1 MRVDSEPELR
11 RLLADQAALREET
24 ERLGDRLA
32 WARLWDRDH
41 PGSEMLDAAE
51 CLQQALETIGYTLSE
66 RDDAIAD
73 YEQRRDGGIEM
84 ADAYSPALPYAR

>member
-1 MRVDSEPELR
+1 MRIDGEPDLR
-11 RLLADQAALREET
+11 RVLADRAALSEEA

-32 WARLWDRDH
+32 WARLWDRDR
-41 PGSEMLDAAE
+41 PGHEMLDAAE
-51 CLQQALETIGYTLSE
+51 CLQQALETIGYALRE

-73 YEQRRDGGIEM
+73 YEQRRDGGVEM